1 MKRIV
6 AFWNNNKKESWF
18 IVMFL
23 LLFFPV
29 GLYLMWRYSEW
40 DKKPKWIVTGVF
52 ALFVV
57 FNQGDDEAEDIITDE
72 PDEVQAVEESDEVH
86 EETNKEEAK
95 KAAEEERK
103 QEEAEK
109 AAEEGRKQEEAEK
122 AAEEERK
129 QEEAEKAAEEERKQE
144 EAEKAAEEERKQEE
158 AEKAAEEERKQEEA
172 EKAAE
177 EERKQ
182 EEAEKAAEEEP
193 EQEEAEKAAEEVAE
207 LSTEEYKEI
216 VESYMVQLITV
227 GEDLSEF
234 GLELE
239 NAGLTLRAKD
249 LIYSAHMGYDLM
261 SERLDEELAGKMVPV
276 EYQRFHEE
284 LLDFDRNIGEYLRD
298 TFNASENE
306 DLFAM
311 ENAASTSEQLITQM
325 NDLVYLYPF

>member
-57 FNQGDDEAEDIITDE
+57 FNQGDDEAEKIITDE
-72 PDEVQAVEESDEVH
+72 PDEVQAVEESDEVQ
-86 EETNKEEAK
+86 EETNK
-95 KAAEEERK
+95 
-103 QEEAEK
+103 
-109 AAEEGRKQEEAEK
+109 EEAEK

-177 EERKQ
+177 EERKK
-182 EEAEKAAEEEP
+182 ENPEEEI
-193 EQEEAEKAAEEVAE
+193 EAAIRNDPKA
-207 LSTEEYKEI
+207 KI
-216 VESYMVQLITV
+216 
-227 GEDLSEF
+227 
-234 GLELE
+234 
-239 NAGLTLRAKD
+239 
-249 LIYSAHMGYDLM
+249 
-261 SERLDEELAGKMVPV
+261 
-276 EYQRFHEE
+276 
-284 LLDFDRNIGEYLRD
+284 
-298 TFNASENE
+298 
-306 DLFAM
+306 
-311 ENAASTSEQLITQM
+311 
-325 NDLVYLYPF
+325 NDLVITTDGTEALVSVTFEGRENLTLGLTKVGIYDTMSRILFSLKELNYEFIDITLMAELPLVDQYGNEESSVVIRGNFDSDILKQINPEKKYIVQDNMPSIANEWYEHPALQD

>member
-18 IVMFL
+18 IVMFI

-57 FNQGDDEAEDIITDE
+57 FNQGDDEAEEIITDE
-72 PDEVQAVEESDEVH
+72 PDEVQAVEESDEVQ

-103 QEEAEK
+103 QEEAK
-109 AAEEGRKQEEAEK
+109 K

-158 AEKAAEEERKQEEA
+158 AEKAAEEERK
-172 EKAAE
+172 
-177 EERKQ
+177 
-182 EEAEKAAEEEP
+182 
-193 EQEEAEKAAEEVAE
+193 QEEAEKAAEEVAE

-261 SERLDEELAGKMVPV
+261 SERLDEELAGKTVPV

-311 ENAASTSEQLITQM
+311 ENAASASEQLITQM